1 MYSFKEKKKHFNAL
15 LNPDA
20 AKYDLELLIQKQ
32 PNLPII
38 STYSRNSKRYANDIL
53 YSLLDYSTREEIR
66 EFRRSKMNTET
77 MTVDPSTVD
86 VTAQATTKVDSQTPP
101 VQTAETPIDSSKVE
115 EYEQPVTVTDSV
127 GDTPQNGEGELQ
139 QQLEEAIERAEEAEA
154 NFEEAE
160 EAKEEA
166 EARAE
171 AAEEALEEEKKK
183 EKSQA
188 PVKSKSKKSTRK
200 STGTTSSTRKSK

>member
-86 VTAQATTKVDSQTPP
+86 VTAQATTTVDSQTTPP
-101 VQTAETPIDSSKVE
+101 VQTAGTPIDSSKVE
-115 EYEQPVTVTDSV
+115 EHEQPVTVTDSV

-154 NFEEAE
+154 NFEEA
-160 EAKEEA
+160 KEEA

-171 AAEEALEEEKKK
+171 VAEEALEEEKKK